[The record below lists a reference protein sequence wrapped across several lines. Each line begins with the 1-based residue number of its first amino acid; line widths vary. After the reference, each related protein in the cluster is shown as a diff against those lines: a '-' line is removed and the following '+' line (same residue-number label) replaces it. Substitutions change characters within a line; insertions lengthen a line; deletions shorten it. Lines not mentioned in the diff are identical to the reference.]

1 MSQGAFVIADGLN
14 IRARR
19 NGVPATTASLKKF
32 TKVCVSRSARRSAG
46 KQLVKEVSLMASPEA
61 LRDMSSDELE
71 LYADMFLADSPSDRN
86 IYADEEPLDDNALI
100 LSASE
105 HDELPATLVGSLPDW
120 MLAELTAAK
129 GDAFVSLSLF
139 ESKRLS
145 PRAAISMVD
154 EPLYA

>member
-1 MSQGAFVIADGLN
+1 MSQVSVHTLS
-14 IRARR
+14 IRSRR
-19 NGVPATTASLKKF
+19 PGVPGAKAGVKKF
-32 TKVCVSRSARRSAG
+32 AKTCISRSERRTAG
-46 KQLVKEVSLMASPEA
+46 KQLVQEVALMASPEA
-61 LRDMSSDELE
+61 LRNMSSDELE
-71 LYADMFLADSPSDRN
+71 VYADMFLADFPSDLDLD
-86 IYADEEPLDDNALI
+86 ADDESSDVNALI

-105 HDELPATLVGSLPDW
+105 HEELPATLLGSLPDW

-154 EPLYA
+154 EAQYA